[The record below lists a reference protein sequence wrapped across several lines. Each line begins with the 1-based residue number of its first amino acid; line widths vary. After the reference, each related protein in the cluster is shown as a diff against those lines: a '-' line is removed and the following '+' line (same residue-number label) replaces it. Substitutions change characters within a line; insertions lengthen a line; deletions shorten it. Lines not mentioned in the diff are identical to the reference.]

1 MRSPLSRSHT
11 PTAPRRAVG
20 FFRSGCSSGCP
31 SELITQ
37 PTSDRQKFNLANPFS
52 RRRKPRQRFA
62 RKLSIPFFG
71 ANCHA
76 VLDEKQKTQPIE
88 SLLFTGIEQRIHP
101 IFPHK
106 RQ

>member
-1 MRSPLSRSHT
+1 M
-11 PTAPRRAVG
+11 
-20 FFRSGCSSGCP
+20 
-31 SELITQ
+31 
-37 PTSDRQKFNLANPFS
+37 
-52 RRRKPRQRFA
+52 
-62 RKLSIPFFG
+62 PFFG

-106 RQ
+106 RQQAPRGVRTKQAS